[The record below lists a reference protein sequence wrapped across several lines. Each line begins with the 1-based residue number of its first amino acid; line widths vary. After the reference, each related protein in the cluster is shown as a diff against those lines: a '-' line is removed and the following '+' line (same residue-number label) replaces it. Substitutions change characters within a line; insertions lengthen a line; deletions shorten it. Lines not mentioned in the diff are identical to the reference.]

1 MIVSQ
6 LVAKQGI
13 CSLIVE
19 NPDDLWVLR
28 RLIEPGDSIITK
40 SSRVI
45 KKEDEYSRPDRE
57 RVKVTIA
64 LLVENVSLD
73 NSVDRLRIRGRI
85 TEASDDSIS
94 TAGTHS
100 VSISAGYG
108 LTLKKKDWTPL
119 HTHIL
124 NSAKQTGRRFLIVT
138 VDRREAGIGLLSGS
152 HLEILSSM
160 ESGAGGK
167 GAKEIDIDPFIQKIV
182 GVLRN
187 SWREGDVIIIAGPG
201 NVKLKLANRIGSDP
215 DLKRNCIVVD
225 GFDLAGADGVRGMLK
240 FEGFQKVAN
249 DSLLV
254 EVQGVVDELIK
265 RMAKNDDRVAYA
277 LPRVK
282 EAADAGAVER
292 CVVSEDVFAH
302 GVNEE
307 DVVTTLNEIEARGGT
322 VYMCDSSLEMGKQ
335 VSSFGGI
342 VAILRYSLKR
352 Y

>member
-1 MIVSQ
+1 LIVSQ
-6 LVAKQGI
+6 LVPKQGI
-13 CSLIVE
+13 CSLVVE

-28 RLIEPGDSIITK
+28 RLIEPGDTVITK

-57 RVKVTIA
+57 RVKVTVA
-64 LLVENVSLD
+64 VLVGEVSLD
-73 NSVDRLRIRGRI
+73 GSVDRLRIRGRI
-85 TEASDDSIS
+85 TEASDDSVS
-94 TAGTHS
+94 TAGAHS

-124 NSAKQTGRRFLIVT
+124 NSARETGRRFLIVT
-138 VDRREAGIGLLSGS
+138 VDRREAGVGLLSGS
-152 HLEILSSM
+152 HLEIISSID
-160 ESGAGGK
+160 SGAGGK
-167 GAKEIDIDPFIQKIV
+167 GAQEVDLGPFIQKIV

-187 SWREGDVIIIAGPG
+187 SWREGDVIVVAGPG
-201 NVKLKLANRIGSDP
+201 HVKLKLANRIGADP
-215 DLKRNCIVVD
+215 DLKKNCVVVE
-225 GFDLAGADGVRGMLK
+225 GFDLAGSDGVRAMLR
-240 FEGFQKVAN
+240 FEGFQQVAR

-265 RMAKNDDRVAYA
+265 RMAKGDGRVAYT
-277 LPRVK
+277 LTRVK
-282 EAADAGAVER
+282 EAAEAGAVEK
-292 CVVSEDVFAH
+292 CVVLEDVFAH

-307 DVVTTLNEIEARGGT
+307 DVVTTLNEIEERGGT
-322 VYMCDSSLEMGKQ
+322 VYLCDSSLEMGKQ

-352 Y
+352 N